1 MEGTFMNEITTRNP
15 SRAPTRRDDIFADLF
30 RDFLGIGDVDLTLQP
45 PADVA
50 ETDGEITVKLE
61 VPGVAKDDIKVSA
74 TDDSLTVSGETRKEI
89 ERKGKNVHRQEIRYG
104 SFQRTMA
111 LPAEIDPSKTHAEL
125 ANGVLTVTLP
135 KTPHAKAKRIDV
147 AVK

>member
-1 MEGTFMNEITTRNP
+1 MNEVTTRNP
-15 SRAPTRRDDIFADLF
+15 SGSLARRKDLFTDLF

-61 VPGVAKDDIKVSA
+61 VPGVAKDDLKVSA
-74 TDDSLTVSGETRKEI
+74 TDDSLTVAGETRKDVES
-89 ERKGKNVHRQEIRYG
+89 KGKNVHRQEIRYG

-111 LPAEIDPSKTHAEL
+111 LPADVDPARTHAEL

-135 KTPHAKAKRIDV
+135 KAAHAKAKRIDV